1 MKKFLYFQPEY
12 VSRFK
17 CDGSKC
23 NARCCKAWNIYIETA
38 AYKKYSRIQPKE
50 KAEEIL
56 SHFKFDSKEDLYVVD
71 LKQNVDGDF
80 VCPFLTE
87 KNLCSLR
94 LEYGENFLS
103 ATCATYPRQ
112 THSFGKFF
120 ERSLILTCPVAAEMV
135 LFADEQLKFEFVEV
149 PDKIHSMHG
158 KIHMQKFPTNANAG
172 DFIREV
178 QITMITILQEQWFS
192 LDQRLIVLGSFTDKL
207 QNLFLN
213 EAGIEEMLKLIGEY
227 RSEEFLFTKMP
238 TLLQNFSF
246 DAEQF
251 VSFMIEFI
259 NPCMKI
265 LDTAEGRKFLVA
277 FTEVLGFK
285 PDEND
290 LVSLDEITANFERLT
305 DARENFSEKY
315 STFLENYL
323 VNELFSGVYPWRFR
337 EYSLTKN
344 FAVLLI
350 SYKIFELM
358 MFAATESG
366 LDSKEDL
373 LAMVDWFMTKT
384 NHNPKLYEKFFELLE
399 YENDTRTLMET
410 LL

>member
-23 NARCCKAWNIYIETA
+23 DARCCKAWNIYIETA
-38 AYKKYSRIQPKE
+38 AYKKYSRIKPKE

-56 SHFKFDSKEDLYVVD
+56 SHFEYNESEEKYFLKESP
-71 LKQNVDGDF
+71 
-80 VCPFLTE
+80 CPFLTE
-87 KNLCSLR
+87 KNLCSLQ

-120 ERSLILTCPVAAEMV
+120 ERSLTLTCPVAAEMI
-135 LFADEQLKFEFVEV
+135 LFAQEPLKFEFVEV
-149 PDKIHSMHG
+149 PDKIHSRHG
-158 KIHMQKFPTNANAG
+158 KLRIQKFPTNANAG

-178 QITMITILQEQWFS
+178 QVTMITILQEQWFT

-207 QNLFLN
+207 QDLFLN
-213 EAGIEEMLKLIGEY
+213 ESGIEDMLKLIGEY
-227 RSEEFLFTKMP
+227 RSKEFLFTKMP
-238 TLLQNFSF
+238 TLLQKFSF
-246 DAEQF
+246 EAEQF
-251 VSFMIEFI
+251 VMFMIEFI
-259 NPCMKI
+259 NPCMEI
-265 LDTAEGRKFLVA
+265 LDTAEGKKFFVA
-277 FTEVLGFK
+277 FTEFFGIK
-285 PDEND
+285 PDENSFS
-290 LVSLDEITANFERLT
+290 SLDELTANFERLT
-305 DARENFSEKY
+305 EARENFLEKY

-337 EYSLTKN
+337 EQNLTKN

-350 SYKIFELM
+350 HYKIFEM
-358 MFAATESG
+358 MTFAATESG

-373 LAMVDWFMTKT
+373 PAMVSWFMTKT
-384 NHNPKLYEKFFELLE
+384 DRNPKLYEKFFELLA
-399 YENDTRTLMET
+399 YENDTHELMET
-410 LL
+410 LLEP